1 MKYQTGF
8 KRLGA
13 AIIDIIVFI
22 PFILIEQWAQEK
34 NDNSSVII
42 SYIILNAFLPL
53 LYSIILHYRYGQTLG
68 KWVVGVKVVDI
79 SELKGLTLKQSVV
92 RDSFGLVTEVAGL
105 VYFVTIFMNADRS
118 EFLYDLYNDYAD
130 FTTLPFFC
138 WAGIELI
145 SMLMNRK
152 RRAVH
157 DFLAKSVVIRS

>member
-13 AIIDIIVFI
+13 AVIDSIIFI
-22 PFILIEQWAQEK
+22 PLILIEQWAQEK
-34 NDNSSVII
+34 KVSSPVIFF
-42 SYIILNAFLPL
+42 SIILNAFLPL

-79 SELKGLTLKQSVV
+79 SELNSLTLKQSVV
-92 RDSFGLVTEVAGL
+92 RDSFGLVAEVAGL
-105 VYFVTIFMNADRS
+105 VYFVTIFMYADRS
-118 EFLYDLYNDYAD
+118 KFLYDLYNDYAD
-130 FTTLPFFC
+130 FTALPLFC

-145 SMLMNRK
+145 SMLMNHK

-157 DFLAKSVVIRS
+157 DFLAKTVVIRL